1 MFAVQRR
8 QEVSEPFKLTHCWS
22 TFSSLAAES
31 DAGLLQ
37 KLSELI
43 LTTKAVSWWDGIPN
57 QGAPSLATR
66 HMLGT
71 VFGNAAHLQLHSET
85 ALGLEKAL
93 QSVGCSWHPQE
104 GWGQTPASQLGPGW
118 VVLSVLP
125 SSTLQCFCR
134 WGKMFCRK
142 FFMAKC
148 NLPVFI
154 ISNFARLS
162 KIHNECHRLVC

>member
-1 MFAVQRR
+1 MYWETSADTRHQATLGSICSMFAVQRR

-71 VFGNAAHLQLHSET
+71 AFWKCSSPSAAFRNSSGAGKNLTKCWLLLASTGRLGSDSCIT
-85 ALGLEKAL
+85 ARPRLGSPK
-93 QSVGCSWHPQE
+93 C
-104 GWGQTPASQLGPGW
+104 
-118 VVLSVLP
+118 P
-125 SSTLQCFCR
+125 S
-134 WGKMFCRK
+134 K
-142 FFMAKC
+142 F
-148 NLPVFI
+148 NSPVFLQVGKDVLQKV
-154 ISNFARLS
+154 FHGKR
-162 KIHNECHRLVC
+162 